1 MRGWIRGR
9 CRNCL
14 TTAQSEGRLLLA
26 LERRCLASDRMV
38 AATRVCKLKNII
50 TVCYNGSQSFSNCL
64 ANARNSNER
73 RRKRISTF
81 SFSLLRLSWV
91 EHWLDRKG
99 LFSSILILV
108 FPLFQ
113 TRASSRSRIDLTVS
127 ESRVSLWNCAY
138 ICIYGSAH
146 STLFLGRKKKG
157 KKRKRNGK
165 KYRGNELLRY
175 PPREEGGEKFPS
187 APSLLRL
194 RIALTDW
201 TERER
206 GNFIRLRNDRDVT
219 PPPTA
224 PRLEGF
230 LHFYFIYYLETAA
243 RFMQT
248 RKLDRVP
255 GKIVSDRK

>member
-175 PPREEGGEKFPS
+175 PPREERRGKI
-187 APSLLRL
+187 SLHSFLVTFTYC
-194 RIALTDW
+194 I
-201 TERER
+201 
-206 GNFIRLRNDRDVT
+206 DR
-219 PPPTA
+219 
-224 PRLEGF
+224 
-230 LHFYFIYYLETAA
+230 
-243 RFMQT
+243 
-248 RKLDRVP
+248 LDRTGARQFHTIAKRSRCNASSHCSSTRRFPPFLFYLLP
-255 GKIVSDRK
+255 GNRGQVYANA

>member
-138 ICIYGSAH
+138 IYIYGSAR
-146 STLFLGRKKKG
+146 STLFLGRKKKERKKKK
-157 KKRKRNGK
+157 KKRKEVSRKRTFTVSSARGGRGK
-165 KYRGNELLRY
+165 ISLRSFLVTFTY
-175 PPREEGGEKFPS
+175 C
-187 APSLLRL
+187 
-194 RIALTDW
+194 I
-201 TERER
+201 
-206 GNFIRLRNDRDVT
+206 DR
-219 PPPTA
+219 
-224 PRLEGF
+224 
-230 LHFYFIYYLETAA
+230 
-243 RFMQT
+243 
-248 RKLDRVP
+248 LDRTGARQFHTIAKRSRCNASSHCSSTPKVSSISILFITWKPRP
-255 GKIVSDRK
+255 GLCKRVN